1 MTPRVR
7 YFVSRVP
14 EPETFHWFDLGLLPR
29 DPVDLGIDVRLERLI
44 THLPFPR
51 CALVFVDADGRS
63 TMLSLLEGTA
73 SVTVAGIVDIGG
85 GQHAPI
91 EPLAY
96 VVSEDGIRVS
106 SPAGVQNTHDRHEQ
120 SLAILAVLQGFLRA
134 LDTRGDTCW
143 QPTAKGGF
151 LNAKRAVKGK
161 PPAAWI
167 WRTVRIEASRDAEP
181 GTPGRP
187 SERHLRAHDRRG
199 HWRRLGTDRLVWIRA
214 CRVGST
220 QVGVSEH
227 DYLINTTKAFNYEH

>member
-14 EPETFHWFDLGLLPR
+14 DPQTFHWFDLGRLPR
-29 DPVDLGIDVRLERLI
+29 EPVDLGIDARLERLI

-63 TMLSLLEGTA
+63 TLLSLLEGAA

-96 VVSEDGIRVS
+96 VVSEDGVRVAR
-106 SPAGVQNTHDRHEQ
+106 PPGVPGTPDRHEQ
-120 SLAILAVLQGFLRA
+120 SLAILAVLQGFLRT
-134 LDTRGDTCW
+134 LDARGDTCW

-151 LNAKRAVKGK
+151 LNAKRAAKGK

-181 GTPGRP
+181 QETGQPSGRQ
-187 SERHLRAHDRRG
+187 LRAHDRRG

-214 CRVGST
+214 CRVGSA
-220 QVGVSEH
+220 QAGVSEH
-227 DYLINTTKAFNYEH
+227 DYLMTRLPGENH

>member
-96 VVSEDGIRVS
+96 VVSACPAPQASRTHTTGMNSRWRS
-106 SPAGVQNTHDRHEQ
+106 WPSFKGFSAPWTLAATPAGNRQQ
-120 SLAILAVLQGFLRA
+120 
-134 LDTRGDTCW
+134 
-143 QPTAKGGF
+143 
-151 LNAKRAVKGK
+151 
-161 PPAAWI
+161 
-167 WRTVRIEASRDAEP
+167 
-181 GTPGRP
+181 
-187 SERHLRAHDRRG
+187 
-199 HWRRLGTDRLVWIRA
+199 
-214 CRVGST
+214 RV
-220 QVGVSEH
+220 V
-227 DYLINTTKAFNYEH
+227 F